1 MVLMKNETVK
11 KKWKEYFEQLL
22 KEYPKE
28 VVEDIPRNV
37 G

>member
-1 MVLMKNETVK
+1 MKNETVK

-22 KEYPKE
+22 KEEYPKE
-28 VVEDIPRNV
+28 VVEDIPWNV